1 MLPKPGLRSILGVYG
16 NLNFMAETKNNWQL
30 KLLFDGQCPFC
41 RREVA
46 WLKRRDHG
54 GKLAVEDISMPGFDA
69 TRYGLTQR
77 EVEGVMH
84 GIFPDGRIVTRV
96 ATFRAAYRLVGL
108 GWLIAPTAWPGL
120 CWVADKGY
128 DWFARHRVRIGSWFG
143 GPKCENGS
151 CRIAPEKK

>member
-1 MLPKPGLRSILGVYG
+1 MS
-16 NLNFMAETKNNWQL
+16 ETKNNWQL

-46 WLKRRDHG
+46 WLKRRDRA
-54 GKLAVEDISMPGFDA
+54 GKLAVEDISAPGFDA
-69 TRYGLTQR
+69 TIYGLTQT

-84 GIFPDGRIVTRV
+84 GIFPDGRVVTRV

-108 GWLIAPTAWPGL
+108 GWLIAPTTWPGL
-120 CWVADKGY
+120 RWLADRFY
-128 DWFARHRVRIGSWFG
+128 EWFARNRVNLGSWFG

-151 CRIAPEKK
+151 CRVDQENKINR